1 MEEIRNRAQI
11 PDKYKWDMTALY
23 ETNEAWEAE
32 CKAVN
37 AELQDF
43 AALAGTLGDEA
54 ALLNALRRMFDLSR
68 RMERLFTYASCR
80 RDEDNA
86 NPTYQRLSDM
96 AMHTYQEF
104 MQAAAF
110 VEPELLSLDES
121 YIKAVM
127 DKPAFKD
134 YRVYLKGVMHM
145 RPHTLSRELETL
157 IASTSEMKGAPDA
170 IYSMMTDADMTFPT
184 IKDDNGSDIEI
195 THGNFIPLLESANRD
210 VRKAAWDGLMLTL
223 AKWGNTIATTY
234 SSSVKGDIF
243 SARAQVSEHF
253 GGGAILKRD
262 PSLGMRQ
269 SYRVGTRASA
279 RDGSLHCPARQA
291 NGA

>member
-1 MEEIRNRAQI
+1 M
-11 PDKYKWDMTALY
+11 
-23 ETNEAWEAE
+23 
-32 CKAVN
+32 
-37 AELQDF
+37 
-43 AALAGTLGDEA
+43 AGTLGDEA
-54 ALLNALRRMFDLSR
+54 ALLNALRRMFDLNQ
-68 RMERLFTYASCR
+68 RMEQLFTYASCR

-134 YRVYLKGVMHM
+134 YRVSLKSRVMHM
-145 RPHTLSRELETL
+145 RPHTLSRELIETL

-184 IKDDNGSDIEI
+184 IKDDNGSDI
-195 THGNFIPLLESANRD
+195 RD
-210 VRKAAWDGLMLTL
+210 R
-223 AKWGNTIATTY
+223 
-234 SSSVKGDIF
+234 
-243 SARAQVSEHF
+243 
-253 GGGAILKRD
+253 
-262 PSLGMRQ
+262 
-269 SYRVGTRASA
+269 
-279 RDGSLHCPARQA
+279 ARQHSFRCWRA
-291 NGA
+291 RTAMYTGGRRRGTGLC

>member
-80 RDEDNA
+80 RDEDTA
-86 NPTYQRLSDM
+86 NPTYPRLSDM
-96 AMHTYQEF
+96 AMHTYQEL

-157 IASTSEMKGAPDA
+157 IASTSEMKGAPTL
-170 IYSMMTDADMTFPT
+170 S
-184 IKDDNGSDIEI
+184 
-195 THGNFIPLLESANRD
+195 IP
-210 VRKAAWDGLMLTL
+210 
-223 AKWGNTIATTY
+223 
-234 SSSVKGDIF
+234 
-243 SARAQVSEHF
+243 
-253 GGGAILKRD
+253 
-262 PSLGMRQ
+262 
-269 SYRVGTRASA
+269 
-279 RDGSLHCPARQA
+279 
-291 NGA
+291 